1 VPEGDVLGLN
11 GGKAPWI
18 KLVQVVR
25 AYHETGKVRILFE
38 KRVRHFAITTIAD
51 SDGQYRLPARVT
63 IKAAVVGVTHYRTPA
78 WITVSVGV
86 VPPVTRIARMGSS
99 LIGLVGAAT
108 QVIVGAVGTGYPCA
122 FNGKGSL

>member
-1 VPEGDVLGLN
+1 VPEGDVLSLN

-18 KLVQVVR
+18 KLVQVIR

-38 KRVRHFAITTIAD
+38 KGVRHFAITTIAD

-78 WITVSVGV
+78 WITVSVP
-86 VPPVTRIARMGSS
+86 PPVTLIARMGSS

-108 QVIVGAVGTGYPCA
+108 QVIVGGVATG
-122 FNGKGSL
+122 